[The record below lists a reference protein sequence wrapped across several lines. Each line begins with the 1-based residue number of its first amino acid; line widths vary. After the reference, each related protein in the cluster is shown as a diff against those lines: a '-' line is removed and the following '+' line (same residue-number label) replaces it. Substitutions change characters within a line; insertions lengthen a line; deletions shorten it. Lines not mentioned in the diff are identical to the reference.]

1 MRHFLPYEAKKAKEK
16 RSVSYTDRLLEYLN
30 TLPDALLY
38 FVLGLSAFVENVF
51 PPIPGDTITGFGAFL
66 VGIRRLHFWGVYIST
81 TLGSLTGFMLLFWLG
96 RALGRRFFM
105 DKDYRF
111 FKAQDVARAEVWF
124 EKYGSLLVLL
134 NRFFPGIRSVISIAA
149 GMTSLRGWRVAGLAL
164 VSCAAWNLI
173 WIGVGYTLGSN
184 WDMVKERMGLLMAR
198 YNMAILVVLVLI
210 VAWLLLRKRTGRK
223 R

>member
-1 MRHFLPYEAKKAKEK
+1 
-16 RSVSYTDRLLEYLN
+16 
-30 TLPDALLY
+30 
-38 FVLGLSAFVENVF
+38 
-51 PPIPGDTITGFGAFL
+51 
-66 VGIRRLHFWGVYIST
+66 
-81 TLGSLTGFMLLFWLG
+81 
-96 RALGRRFFM
+96 
-105 DKDYRF
+105 
-111 FKAQDVARAEVWF
+111 
-124 EKYGSLLVLL
+124 
-134 NRFFPGIRSVISIAA
+134 
-149 GMTSLRGWRVAGLAL
+149 